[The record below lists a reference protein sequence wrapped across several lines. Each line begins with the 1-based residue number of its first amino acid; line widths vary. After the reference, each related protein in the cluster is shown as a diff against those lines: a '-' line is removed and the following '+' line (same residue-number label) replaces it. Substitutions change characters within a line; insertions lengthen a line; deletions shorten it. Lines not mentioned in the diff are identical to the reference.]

1 MVKNILI
8 AKNNLIV
15 LKVKKYY
22 FKSLGYHVTLFDI
35 DGLDALVTA
44 KEYNPDNILMDV
56 RIKDTWM
63 A

>member
-1 MVKNILI
+1 MVNKHY
-8 AKNNLIV
+8 V
-15 LKVKKYY
+15 
-22 FKSLGYHVTLFDI
+22 KSLGYHVTLSDI

-44 KEYNPDNILMDV
+44 KEYNPDNILMDI

>member
-1 MVKNILI
+1 MLI
-8 AKNNLIV
+8 AKNNLV
-15 LKVKKYY
+15 VSMVNKHYV
-22 FKSLGYHVTLFDI
+22 KSLGYHVTLSDI

-44 KEYNPDNILMDV
+44 KKYNPDNILMDV